1 MFDFFDDIIGVPIGT
16 WNHVYVILGLRGT
29 GKSTYCVDKA
39 EDLAHGSGA
48 YKIGHSLGARL
59 PRALPDGTQVDI
71 RYYASIDKLDKGLRR
86 SPNAFHVLASGDA
99 DELLRYARDLSER
112 IRRRAWRRAHGIF
125 KPWSP
130 MRDMTGIVAPP
141 IVCVFDETVAM
152 SMNLGRSGG
161 RNVEARYFREAIYSA
176 RHEHIAY
183 LFQIQD
189 PNAMGPAL
197 MSQATN
203 YVCFRLEHQWAKN
216 AVEGAGCP
224 PDELEEIGTLPDY
237 EYVEFGAGVRN
248 RDTATSREAPEPD
261 TRTTSTPK
269 RP

>member
-1 MFDFFDDIIGVPIGT
+1 MFFLEEHVGVPIGT

-39 EDLAHGSGA
+39 VDLAHASGA

-59 PRALPDGTQVDI
+59 PRVLPDGTAVDI
-71 RYYASIDKLDKGLRR
+71 RYYANIEKLDKGLRR
-86 SPNAFHVLASGDA
+86 NPDAFHVLASGDA
-99 DELLRYARDLSER
+99 DELLRYARDLSVR
-112 IRRRAWRRAHGIF
+112 IRRRAWRREKGIF
-125 KPWSP
+125 RPWSP
-130 MRDMTGIVAPP
+130 MVDMTGIVAPP

-152 SMNLGRSGG
+152 SMNLGKSGG
-161 RNVEARYFREAIYSA
+161 RNIEARYFREAIYSA

-216 AVEGAGCP
+216 AVESAGCP
-224 PDELEEIGTLPDY
+224 PDELDELGVLPNY
-237 EYVEFGAGVRN
+237 EYVEFGSGVR
-248 RDTATSREAPEPD
+248 DTQPASGREAPEPD
-261 TRTTSTPK
+261 SQKTSTPK